1 MAGDPGLE
9 LANDLI
15 TLFKDKWIPKTGGVQ
30 PVFTTQWNIKEV
42 GRGQKKYTNVI
53 IDADVNNPRIFSLQY
68 TVNNIPTWDFYHDIS
83 ANIDMITSESENRI
97 NQISF
102 EIQRIL
108 TTNVVPVINTHQY
121 TQLLPGPVIDLN
133 EQYRNIFRKTMI
145 VEAERYNPLTGD
157 NIIT

>member
-1 MAGDPGLE
+1 MGDPGLE

-15 TLFKDKWIPKTGGVQ
+15 TLFKDNWIVANGGVK
-30 PVFTTQWNIKEV
+30 PTFTTQWNIKEI
-42 GRGQKKYTNVI
+42 GRGNRKYSNII
-53 IDADVNNPRIFSLQY
+53 IDADVANPQIFSLKY
-68 TVNNIPTWDFYHDIS
+68 DVNNVDTWDFYYDIS

-121 TQLLPGPVIDLN
+121 TQMLPGPIIDLN
-133 EQYRNIFRKTMI
+133 EAYRGIFRKTMT
-145 VEAERYNPLTGD
+145 VDASRYNPLTGD
-157 NIIT
+157 SVIT

>member
-1 MAGDPGLE
+1 MGDPGLE

-15 TLFKDKWIPKTGGVQ
+15 TLFNDKWIPTTGGLK
-30 PVFTTQWNIKEV
+30 PTFTTQWNIKEA
-42 GRGQKKYTNVI
+42 GRGKTKYSNVI
-53 IDADVNNPRIFSLQY
+53 IDADVNNPSIFSLKY
-68 TVNNIPTWDFYHDIS
+68 IVNEVDTWDFYHDIS

-121 TQLLPGPVIDLN
+121 IQILPGPIIDLN
-133 EQYRNIFRKTMI
+133 EAYRNIFRKTM
-145 VEAERYNPLTGD
+145 VVDAERYNPLTGD
-157 NIIT
+157 TVIT